1 MIKSITDYLDIT
13 TEKFP
18 QKPAFVDDNGVIT
31 FGQLKNDAMAIA
43 SFLIGDG
50 IEKKPVAIFMPK
62 SKECICA
69 FMGSAYSGNF
79 YCPIDTEM
87 PVERINKIL
96 QKLQPGIVITVETL
110 YEKTEDWNYKGK
122 VVLYTDIVD
131 SSIDEKAICEVQNR
145 TIDMDLLYVLF
156 TSGSTGIPKGVAITH
171 QSVIDYVQWVTETFQ
186 ITSEDRFANQSPF
199 YFDKTIFEIYSTI
212 KMGAT
217 MYIVPQLY
225 LSFPMKL
232 LQFLEENE
240 ITTIFWVP
248 SVMCT
253 VVNLKAFTKLVPS
266 KLTKI
271 FFSGE
276 PMPTKQLNVWRKYL
290 PDATY
295 TNLYGPTEITDVCTY
310 YTLNREFGD
319 DEPLPIGWPCRNTEI
334 LVLNDENLPVKD
346 GESGEL
352 CIRGRALAMGYY
364 NDPEKSNAGFV
375 QNPLN
380 PAFRDLIYRSGD
392 IVRYNQYGEIE
403 YLGRKDFQ
411 IKHRGYRID
420 LGEIETA
427 SGLIGDI
434 ERCACVYDE
443 KRSEIVMFYVGKTSG
458 EEIAKVLES
467 KIPQYMIPK
476 RYVKMPALPLNAN
489 GKINRIELKKQLQ
502 NE

>member
-13 TEKFP
+13 AMKFP
-18 QKPAFVDDNGVIT
+18 QKPAFVDDNGAVT
-31 FGQLKNDAMAIA
+31 FEQLKSSAMAIA
-43 SFLIGDG
+43 SFLIEEG
-50 IEKKPVAIFMPK
+50 IERGPIAIFMPK

-79 YCPIDTEM
+79 YCPIDTAM
-87 PVERINKIL
+87 PTERINKIL
-96 QKLQPGIVITVETL
+96 QKLQPKMVITVEEL
-110 YEKTEDWNYKGK
+110 VEKIADWEYEGKTA
-122 VVLYTDIVD
+122 VYTDIVKTD
-131 SSIDEKAICEVQNR
+131 IDEKAIIAVQNR

-156 TSGSTGIPKGVAITH
+156 TSGSTGMPKGVAITH
-171 QSVIDYVQWVTETFQ
+171 QSVIDYAKWVTETFH

-217 MYIVPQLY
+217 MYIIPQLY

-232 LQFLEENE
+232 LQYLEENE

-248 SVMCT
+248 SVMCA

-290 PDATY
+290 PNASY

-334 LVLNDENLPVKD
+334 LVLNDENQLVKD

-364 NDPEKSNAGFV
+364 NDPEKSDVGFV

-380 PAFRDLIYRSGD
+380 SSFRDLIYRSGD
-392 IVRYNQYGEIE
+392 IVKYNQYGEIE

-427 SGLIGDI
+427 SGLIENI
-434 ERCACVYDE
+434 ERCACAYDE
-443 KRSEIVMFYVGKTSG
+443 KKSEIVMFYVGNVAG
-458 EEIAKVLES
+458 EEIAKILES

-476 RYVKMPALPLNAN
+476 RFVKKVALPLNAN
-489 GKINRIELKKQLQ
+489 GKINRLELKKELQ
-502 NE
+502 GE

>member
-13 TEKFP
+13 AEKFP
-18 QKPAFVDDNGVIT
+18 DKPAFVDENGALT
-31 FGQLKNDAMAIA
+31 FKQLKNDAMAIA
-43 SFLIGDG
+43 SFLISEG
-50 IEKKPVAIFMPK
+50 IRREPIAIFMPK
-62 SKECICA
+62 SKECIAA

-79 YCPIDTEM
+79 YCPIDTAM
-87 PVERINKIL
+87 PTERINKIL
-96 QKLQPGIVITVETL
+96 IKLQPKMVITVAECADKIAEWD
-110 YEKTEDWNYKGK
+110 YDGKYVIYDEAVKTEISESAVTSVMDK
-122 VVLYTDIVD
+122 
-131 SSIDEKAICEVQNR
+131 Q
-145 TIDMDLLYVLF
+145 IDMDLLYVLF

-171 QSVIDYVQWVTETFQ
+171 QSVIDYAKWVTETFH

-199 YFDKTIFEIYSTI
+199 YFDKTIFEIYATI
-212 KMGAT
+212 KEGAT
-217 MYIVPQLY
+217 MYIIPQLF
-225 LSFPMKL
+225 LSFPIKL
-232 LQFLEENE
+232 MQYLEENE

-248 SVMCT
+248 SVMCA

-290 PDATY
+290 PNATY

-319 DEPLPIGWPCRNTEI
+319 DEPLPIGWSCRNTEI
-334 LVLNDENLPVKD
+334 LVLNEENQLVKGDET
-346 GESGEL
+346 GEL

-364 NDPEKSNAGFV
+364 NDPERSDMGFV

-380 PAFRDLIYRSGD
+380 KAFRDLIYRSGD
-392 IVRYNQYGEIE
+392 IVRYNRYGEIE

-427 SGLIGDI
+427 SGMIENI

-443 KRSEIVMFYVGKTSG
+443 KKSEIVMFYVGNVTG
-458 EEIAKVLES
+458 EEIAKILES

-476 RYVKMPALPLNAN
+476 RYVKKLALPLNGN
-489 GKINRIELKKQLQ
+489 GKINRLELKQELV
-502 NE
+502 

>member
-1 MIKSITDYLDIT
+1 MIKAITDYLDIT
-13 TEKFP
+13 AEKFAE
-18 QKPAFVDDNGVIT
+18 KPAFVDENGSIT
-31 FGQLKNDAMAIA
+31 FGQLKRDAMAMA
-43 SFLIGDG
+43 SFVIK
-50 IEKKPVAIFMPK
+50 EKIFREPIAIFMPK

-79 YCPIDTEM
+79 YCTIDIAM
-87 PVERINKIL
+87 PTERINKIL
-96 QKLQPGIVITVETL
+96 QKLQPKMVVTVEECA
-110 YEKTEDWNYKGK
+110 EKIAEWEYDGK
-122 VVLYTDIVD
+122 IVLYAEAIKHTVD
-131 SSIDEKAICEVQNR
+131 EQAILRVQNK

-156 TSGSTGIPKGVAITH
+156 TSGSTGMPKGVAITH
-171 QSVIDYVQWVTETFQ
+171 QSVIDYAKWVTETFN

-217 MYIVPQLY
+217 MYIIPQLY

-232 LQFLEENE
+232 LQYLEDNE

-248 SVMCT
+248 SVMCA

-276 PMPTKQLNVWRKYL
+276 PMPTKQLNVWRRYL
-290 PDATY
+290 PNASY

-334 LVLNDENLPVKD
+334 LILNDENQLVGD
-346 GESGEL
+346 GEIGEL

-364 NDPEKSNAGFV
+364 NDWEKSEVGFV

-380 PAFRDLIYRSGD
+380 SAFRDLIYRSGD
-392 IVRYNQYGEIE
+392 IVKYNQYGEIE

-427 SGLIGDI
+427 SGLIENI
-434 ERCACVYDE
+434 ERCACAYNE
-443 KRSEIVMFYVGKTSG
+443 KKSEIVMFYVGNVES
-458 EEIAKVLES
+458 EEIAKILES
-467 KIPQYMIPK
+467 KIPHYMIPK
-476 RYVKMPALPLNAN
+476 RFVKKSTLPLNAN
-489 GKINRIELKKQLQ
+489 GKINRLELKKELQ
-502 NE
+502 GE